1 MWSTLFSSSAR
12 LEESSAHR
20 PTSSAWITAMLPHR
34 KGAKSSPS
42 GSNIL
47 ARSST
52 AFSKNEDDVRSTDRE
67 SLVFKNQPLH
77 RKVMKRETY
86 TVEEDTQTR
95 HPKASFSRQNG
106 SSVAKSPHSIA
117 PSIVEQDAFD
127 QSRSY
132 LGSPLWTP
140 DSPNSEKHDRWTPPH
155 KNTGLLR
162 KEFGIE
168 SSQELTWLKHP
179 LRDLLG
185 KSKQSN
191 ETEPRHAMGK
201 KPSHDNFQVQD
212 GDGGA
217 FGLQGSSV
225 LLGNRLSQ
233 MRAAG
238 DPISLKVT
246 LSLDKDLKDEDLNNV
261 GKLLS
266 QLEQYLSIAPRQGHF
281 LNQHFSTKKIFNE
294 AGSIDREST
303 GKHDAMRQKLFELE
317 AEIDRTA
324 LESAAAAMLL
334 EGCQDEKLSDHN
346 LMVASSPVAASEKD
360 SSSLSSDADELVA
373 QPALF

>member
-1 MWSTLFSSSAR
+1 MNHPRLEEIGSGKSLLDVSGIPISTACSSTPSASLSDEERKASFRDRFGPDPEPTTEKRACRPFSVMRGRSGRFEKQARVASTAEELAMCLPDSPPTLGGSPKLKKSSMWSTLFSSSAR

-217 FGLQGSSV
+217 FGLQV
-225 LLGNRLSQ
+225 
-233 MRAAG
+233 
-238 DPISLKVT
+238 
-246 LSLDKDLKDEDLNNV
+246 
-261 GKLLS
+261 
-266 QLEQYLSIAPRQGHF
+266 
-281 LNQHFSTKKIFNE
+281 
-294 AGSIDREST
+294 
-303 GKHDAMRQKLFELE
+303 HD
-317 AEIDRTA
+317 
-324 LESAAAAMLL
+324 
-334 EGCQDEKLSDHN
+334 
-346 LMVASSPVAASEKD
+346 
-360 SSSLSSDADELVA
+360 
-373 QPALF
+373 